1 MVLPQAMAWVQYWFR
16 ILSLKFC
23 GKSKKKLRRYISAIS
38 RFLHV
43 WDGRTDGR
51 RKVENR
57 AMFWI
62 ESETAIMEKYSCTRI
77 RTSSCYTSE
86 KKKDFCILFYGSG
99 PTEPR
104 PPALL
109 WSIYLTTLTTLTDHR
124 FIKKIITELTLLS
137 WSSYVDFLFFFSFHF
152 AAVS

>member
-1 MVLPQAMAWVQYWFR
+1 MICNRKIYSFHDPNHQ
-16 ILSLKFC
+16 IIEEC
-23 GKSKKKLRRYISAIS
+23 
-38 RFLHV
+38 
-43 WDGRTDGR
+43 WDVTSVTDGR

-77 RTSSCYTSE
+77 LISSCYTSG
-86 KKKDFCILFYGSG
+86 KKIDFCILFSGSG

-109 WSIYLTTLTTLTDHR
+109 WSIYLTTLTTLSDHR

-137 WSSYVDFLFFFSFHF
+137 WSSYVDFLFFFLFNLLRSHRMAMELWPSSNLFP
-152 AAVS
+152 SS